1 MRSGNV
7 SKPLGCKVR
16 FESQSQYLS
25 FSAESEKATIR
36 TFKTPDSE
44 LEVILKGSPIG
55 GLGEKALA
63 SEFQFLGFVR
73 SRLSEHEVA
82 RFSVPI
88 PITSFE
94 REGWHFAAQS
104 VVAGQPLSELIF
116 LRSRRR
122 RLHFLRHEFSRCLE
136 IAASIPV
143 LLKQNTAARKLSPDW
158 YQLPTLM
165 QAGIQIKETLAAEAE
180 KWTEQELCAHGD
192 FTIENVFWDA
202 RSQKVS
208 VIDWEMPMLGAPLLY
223 DAFTLLF
230 SSLPALALEAGEAA
244 SSGDRL
250 EAQFQAAFFGSGE
263 WANATSGILRL
274 LSESLSEPVSG
285 IWDQML
291 SCLVIRTNYFL
302 WRQPSLGREYSRLLR
317 CALLSRPPLAR

>member
-1 MRSGNV
+1 MQSGND
-7 SKPLGCKVR
+7 SKPLGCNVR
-16 FESQSQYLS
+16 FENQSQYLS

-36 TFKTPDSE
+36 TFKTRDSE
-44 LEVILKGSPIG
+44 LGVILKGSPTG
-55 GLGEKALA
+55 GLGEKALV

-73 SRLSEHEVA
+73 SRLSEQEVA
-82 RFSVPI
+82 RFFVPI

-94 REGWHFAAQS
+94 HGGWHFAAQS

-116 LRSRRR
+116 FRSRRR
-122 RLHFLRHEFSRCLE
+122 RFHFLRHEFSRCVE
-136 IAASIPV
+136 IAVSIPV
-143 LLKQNTAARKLSPDW
+143 ILKQNTAARKLRPDW
-158 YQLPTLM
+158 YQIPTIV
-165 QAGIQIKETLAAEAE
+165 QAGNQVKRTLAAEAE

-208 VIDWEMPMLGAPLLY
+208 VIDWELPLLGAPLLY

-230 SSLPALALEAGEAA
+230 SSLPALAFEAREA
-244 SSGDRL
+244 SSPGDRL
-250 EAQFQAAFFGSGE
+250 EAQFKAAFFGSGK
-263 WANATSGILRL
+263 WANATGGILRL
-274 LSESLSEPVSG
+274 ISDSLSEPVSG

-302 WRQPSLGREYSRLLR
+302 WRQPSLGREYSRLLQY
-317 CALLSRPPLAR
+317 ALLSKPLLA